1 VISVPSGKSTVI
13 DADPAAMLEQNK
25 LCFGIYVG
33 VYLFA
38 LLLAMLLPGRAR
50 AIY

>member
-1 VISVPSGKSTVI
+1 
-13 DADPAAMLEQNK
+13 MLEQNK

-38 LLLAMLLPGRAR
+38 LLLALMLPGRAR
-50 AIY
+50 VLGVKS